1 MNLLM
6 LLFMI
11 IFIKGIWSYCRH
23 AVNFIRHYCEHVNTE
38 NLHKE
43 LLRKKELLLTNNIS
57 NIVINNFL

>member
-43 LLRKKELLLTNNIS
+43 LLRKKKIAS
-57 NIVINNFL
+57 H